1 MIQTN
6 LSKSV
11 LLLAVSRFQD
21 ELRKV
26 VVVERLAD
34 VVCVT
39 GSQVVEMEM
48 ECHNKTPARN
58 EDSRWLPPPP
68 SGVGQL

>member
-1 MIQTN
+1 MDIHVYNNQIFRQTCDSN
-6 LSKSV
+6 KSV

-48 ECHNKTPARN
+48 
-58 EDSRWLPPPP
+58 S
-68 SGVGQL
+68 

>member
-1 MIQTN
+1 MDIHVYNNQIFRQTCDSN
-6 LSKSV
+6 KSV
-11 LLLAVSRFQD
+11 LLLAVTVSRFQD

-48 ECHNKTPARN
+48 A
-58 EDSRWLPPPP
+58 
-68 SGVGQL
+68 